1 MRHRNT
7 LLAGIAALALIAGTG
22 IASSQEAAK
31 DQKAAT
37 QGKQPH
43 AATEPMNHGAP
54 GYTAQTDRKIGPS
67 AQDEKPAT
75 GATRGNRAEEM
86 GHLNKAEPRETN
98 ENKTERKD
106 ENKAA
111 QTERKDEDK
120 ATQTE
125 GNDENKAV
133 QTEERREGAAE
144 RREGQDAT
152 KGERE
157 RTPASAERE
166 NRDRESATFERR
178 RQEGNAWGM
187 NVRLSSEQ
195 RTEIRS
201 RVIEAQGAP
210 RVTSVN
216 FNIAV
221 GTVVPRDSVEIVPV
235 PETLVEIEPEWRGFL
250 YFVYED
256 DVVIVNPGDMKII
269 AVVAV

>member
-37 QGKQPH
+37 QGKEPH
-43 AATEPMNHGAP
+43 AATQPMHHGAP
-54 GYTAQTDRKIGPS
+54 SNTAQTDRKIGPS
-67 AQDEKPAT
+67 AQD
-75 GATRGNRAEEM
+75 ATRGNRAEEM
-86 GHLNKAEPRETN
+86 GHPDKAEKREAN
-98 ENKTERKD
+98 ENKATQTERKD
-106 ENKAA
+106 ENKATR
-111 QTERKDEDK
+111 TERKDEDK

-125 GNDENKAV
+125 RKDENKAV
-133 QTEERREGAAE
+133 QTEERREGATE
-144 RREGQDAT
+144 RGEGQNAT

-166 NRDRESATFERR
+166 NRDRESATSERR
-178 RQEGNAWGM
+178 RQEGNASGM

-221 GTVVPRDSVEIVPV
+221 GTVVPRDSVEIAPV

-256 DVVIVNPGDMKII
+256 DVVIVNPGDMRII
-269 AVVAV
+269 AVVAA